1 MEISKAEQN
10 RILKGLKEY
19 LIKKYGLEDF
29 NKMNKIIPQ
38 KPKGRIK

>member
-1 MEISKAEQN
+1 MEISKEEKN

-19 LIKKYGLEDF
+19 LIKKYGLENF
-29 NKMNKIIPQ
+29 NKNHILINQ